1 MFPVWP
7 SQDRPCSCRSSPP
20 GATRCLQ
27 SVCKG
32 GIRCK
37 EDRNLRMPKLTWS
50 DPKSFQ
56 ILKWFIFVKRNAHKW
71 NWVQACALRGKI
83 ETIIWNSNAVLQGID
98 GWSCEKPWWTNAE
111 PAFTLPRYPATPVME
126 TSLRL
131 ANVTPRKVLAW
142 ELQWL
147 LTQYIKSV
155 RNTLQSLFS
164 RAEHAVSPE

>member
-7 SQDRPCSCRSSPP
+7 SQDRPCSCRACPP

-98 GWSCEKPWWTNAE
+98 GWSCEKPWWTNDE
-111 PAFTLPRYPATPVME
+111 PMLNLHSPCHDIQPRLSWRPLWDLQTWRPA
-126 TSLRL
+126 
-131 ANVTPRKVLAW
+131 
-142 ELQWL
+142 
-147 LTQYIKSV
+147 KSWPG
-155 RNTLQSLFS
+155 SCS
-164 RAEHAVSPE
+164 GSWHSI